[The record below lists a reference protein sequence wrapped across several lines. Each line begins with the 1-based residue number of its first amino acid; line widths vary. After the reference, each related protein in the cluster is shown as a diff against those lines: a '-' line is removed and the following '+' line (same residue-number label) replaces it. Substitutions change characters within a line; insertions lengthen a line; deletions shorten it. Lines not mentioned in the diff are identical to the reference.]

1 MTFSE
6 ELKSFEQTHSYSE
19 LTIDGIKTSYLL
31 CGNKESQK
39 TLVYL
44 VGGTG
49 FSIAWFKH
57 IQLMEQEYRILT
69 LEYPIGIEKM
79 EKLADYV
86 MKLIKELDVQNLVF
100 IGASLGGM
108 LAQVIARRYAESIC
122 GICLYST
129 CSLSDSSI
137 RGLKK
142 QYRSYGILLP
152 VMKVIP
158 YNWIRRM
165 LINVSKKKIGAQNGT
180 EEEKAWLD
188 EFFTWVYQSYT
199 KELDIHMTSLMADV
213 PKLKPITQQEYAA
226 FDEKSLLILPLND
239 EAFPEESQ
247 QDLMD
252 LMPRADVDCLEGGH
266 VATLYRVEEYV
277 NKTKLFLNIIN
288 NHGKRLSERIRE

>member
-6 ELKSFEQTHSYSE
+6 ELKAFEKTHGYSE

-31 CGNKESQK
+31 CGNTESEK

-49 FSIAWFKH
+49 FSAAWFKH
-57 IQLMEQEYRILT
+57 ILQMEQEYRILT
-69 LEYPIGIEKM
+69 LEYPVGIEKM
-79 EKLADYV
+79 EKLADHIMSLV
-86 MKLIKELDVQNLVF
+86 RELDIQKPVF

-129 CSLSDSSI
+129 CSLSELSI
-137 RGLKK
+137 SGLKK
-142 QYRSYGILLP
+142 QYWSYGILLP

-158 YNWIRRM
+158 YNWIRKL
-165 LINVSKKKIGAQNGT
+165 LINVSKKKIGEQNGT
-180 EEEKAWLD
+180 AEEKAWLE
-188 EFFTWVYQSYT
+188 EFFTWVYQCYT
-199 KELDIHMTSLMADV
+199 RELDIHMTSLMADV
-213 PKLKPITQQEYAA
+213 PNLKPITQQEYAA
-226 FDEKSLLILPLND
+226 FDENSLLILPLHD
-239 EAFPEESQ
+239 EAFPKEAQ

-252 LMPRADVDCLEGGH
+252 MMPRAEVERLDGGH

-277 NKTKLFLNIIN
+277 NRTKRFLMRDCKNKSFN
-288 NHGKRLSERIRE
+288 VS

>member
-6 ELKSFEQTHSYSE
+6 ELKAFEQTHRYSE

-31 CGNKESQK
+31 CGNSGSEK

-49 FSIAWFKH
+49 FSAAWFKH

-69 LEYPIGIEKM
+69 LEYPVGIEKM
-79 EKLADYV
+79 EKLADLV
-86 MKLIKELDVQNLVF
+86 MKLIKELDVQNPVF

-108 LAQVIARRYAESIC
+108 LAQVIARRYAGSIC

-129 CSLSDSSI
+129 CSLSETSI

-152 VMKVIP
+152 AMKVIP
-158 YNWIRRM
+158 YNWLRNL
-165 LINVSKKKIGAQNGT
+165 LIKVSRKKIGAQNGT
-180 EEEKAWLD
+180 DEEKAWLD

-199 KELDIHMTSLMADV
+199 RELDIHMTTLMADI
-213 PKLKPITQQEYAA
+213 PNLRPITQQEYSV
-226 FDEKSLLILPLND
+226 FDDKSLLILPID
-239 EAFPEESQ
+239 DDAFPKEAQ

-252 LMPRADVDCLEGGH
+252 MMPRASVERLDGGH

-277 NKTKLFLNIIN
+277 NRTKQFLA
-288 NHGKRLSERIRE
+288 GV

>member
-6 ELKSFEQTHSYSE
+6 ELKAFEQTHRYSE

-31 CGNKESQK
+31 CGNSGSEK

-49 FSIAWFKH
+49 FSAAWFKH

-69 LEYPIGIEKM
+69 LEYPVGIEKM
-79 EKLADYV
+79 EKLADLV
-86 MKLIKELDVQNLVF
+86 MKLIKELDVQNPVF

-108 LAQVIARRYAESIC
+108 LAQVIARRYAGSIC

-129 CSLSDSSI
+129 CSLSETSI

-152 VMKVIP
+152 AMKVIP
-158 YNWIRRM
+158 YNWLRNL
-165 LINVSKKKIGAQNGT
+165 LIKVSRKKIGAQNGT
-180 EEEKAWLD
+180 DEEKAWLD

-199 KELDIHMTSLMADV
+199 RELDLHMTTLMADI
-213 PKLKPITQQEYAA
+213 PNLRPITQQEYSV
-226 FDEKSLLILPLND
+226 FDDKSLLILPID
-239 EAFPEESQ
+239 DDAFPKEAQ

-252 LMPRADVDCLEGGH
+252 MMPRASVERLDGGH

-277 NKTKLFLNIIN
+277 NRTKQFLA
-288 NHGKRLSERIRE
+288 GV

>member
-6 ELKSFEQTHSYSE
+6 ELKAFEQTHRYSE

-31 CGNKESQK
+31 CGNSGSEK

-49 FSIAWFKH
+49 FSAAWFKH

-69 LEYPIGIEKM
+69 LEYPVGIEKM
-79 EKLADYV
+79 EKLADLV
-86 MKLIKELDVQNLVF
+86 MKLIKELDVQNPVF

-108 LAQVIARRYAESIC
+108 LAQVIARRYAGSIC

-129 CSLSDSSI
+129 CSLSETSI

-152 VMKVIP
+152 AMKVIP
-158 YNWIRRM
+158 YNWLRNL
-165 LINVSKKKIGAQNGT
+165 LIKVSRKKIGAQNGT
-180 EEEKAWLD
+180 DEEKAWLD

-199 KELDIHMTSLMADV
+199 RKLDIHMTTLMADI
-213 PKLKPITQQEYAA
+213 PNLRPITQQEYSV
-226 FDEKSLLILPLND
+226 FDDKSLLILPID
-239 EAFPEESQ
+239 DDAFPKEAQ

-252 LMPRADVDCLEGGH
+252 MMPRASVERLDGGH

-277 NKTKLFLNIIN
+277 NRTKQFLA
-288 NHGKRLSERIRE
+288 GV